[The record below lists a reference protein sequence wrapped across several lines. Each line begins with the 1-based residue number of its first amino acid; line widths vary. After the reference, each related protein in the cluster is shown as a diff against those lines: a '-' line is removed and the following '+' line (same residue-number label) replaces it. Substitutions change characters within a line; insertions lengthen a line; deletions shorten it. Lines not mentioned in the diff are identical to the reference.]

1 MKRVVILGASG
12 HAHVIAD
19 IVNACDD
26 EVVAFLD
33 DDVSAEDRCG
43 SISDYKKYK
52 DCEFVVGIGN
62 TNVRERLSNL
72 PVKWYTAVHPS
83 AIISKTASIGKGT
96 VIMPNVVVNA
106 RTKIGKHCII
116 NTSAVVEHD
125 NRIDDFVHISVGSQ
139 LGGRVHL
146 GKATWVGIGATVN
159 NDIEICSGCMIGA
172 GAVVVDSLTEAGTYI
187 GVPAKKRI

>member
-19 IVNACDD
+19 IVRACDD
-26 EVVAFLD
+26 KVIAFLD
-33 DDVSAEDRCG
+33 DDVNAQDRCG
-43 SISDYKKYK
+43 SISDYEKYK

-62 TNVRERLSNL
+62 ADVREKLSDL

-83 AIISKTASIGKGT
+83 AIISKTASVGEGT
-96 VIMPNVVVNA
+96 VIMPNVVINA
-106 RTKIGKHCII
+106 RTRVGKHCII

-125 NRIDDFVHISVGSQ
+125 NKIDDFVHISVGSR

-172 GAVVVDSLTEAGTYI
+172 GAVVVDNLTEAGTYI
-187 GVPAKKRI
+187 GVPAKRRI